1 MYNHTPT
8 LTHSEQQEAAERIHD
23 LMANGISSGEA
34 IMIVAHEIREADMKR
49 RQAAGEFPENEE
61 EEDDDE

>member
-8 LTHSEQQEAAERIHD
+8 LTHSEQQVAAERIHD

-49 RQAAGEFPENEE
+49 RQAAGEFPE
-61 EEDDDE
+61 DDDEDEDE

>member
-8 LTHSEQQEAAERIHD
+8 LTHSEQQEVAERIHD
-23 LMANGISSGEA
+23 LMSKGISSGEA
-34 IMIVAHEIREADMKR
+34 IMIVANEIREADMKR
-49 RQAAGEFPENEE
+49 RQAAGEFPENED